1 MDEEA
6 FVQVGEPIQR
16 LRSVSVVDGRRVLV
30 TWSRGASHLIDLSPA
45 LHSHRSFVAL
55 RSDDAL
61 FRTVRVNE
69 FGDALVWNDG
79 SELSSVWVEELIPLN
94 LNNSAF
100 RSAMEE
106 LGLSLDGMASRL
118 GIARRLVA
126 DYRKDKPIPT
136 VVALAT
142 RYLVEHHKRPE

>member
-1 MDEEA
+1 M
-6 FVQVGEPIQR
+6 
-16 LRSVSVVDGRRVLV
+16 
-30 TWSRGASHLIDLSPA
+30 
-45 LHSHRSFVAL
+45 
-55 RSDDAL
+55 RSDDTL